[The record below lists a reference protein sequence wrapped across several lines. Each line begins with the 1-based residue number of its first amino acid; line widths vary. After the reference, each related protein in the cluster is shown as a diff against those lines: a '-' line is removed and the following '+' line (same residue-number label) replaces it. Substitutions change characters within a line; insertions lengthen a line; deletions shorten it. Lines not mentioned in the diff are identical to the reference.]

1 MKALFTVGGVV
12 PFARVAADHRRWL
25 APLAAALANNI
36 GVLAVVVTPLS
47 RAVESGG
54 VRSARSA
61 ELLAEAKAD
70 LGNAEAT
77 RDSQAQATRDLDR
90 FYKEVL
96 PTDAAS
102 ARRITHLRLSQM
114 AREHDVTF
122 QRSTAAPELGRDSD
136 LERLRVSYALSGEW
150 EDIRTLI
157 HAIETVPEFIV
168 IDNVVLSEGSDEAA
182 PLTLTLDMSTFYR
195 VRAGHVR

>member
-1 MKALFTVGGVV
+1 MKALFTIGGVV
-12 PFARVAADHRRWL
+12 PLSRVVDDHRRWL
-25 APLAAALANNI
+25 VPLAAALAVNLA
-36 GVLAVVVTPLS
+36 VLAAVVLPLS

-61 ELLAEAKAD
+61 ELLADAKAE
-70 LGNAEAT
+70 LAAALST
-77 RDSQAQATRDLDR
+77 RDGQAQATRDLDR

-96 PTDAAS
+96 PADVAA
-102 ARRITHLRLSQM
+102 ARRIMHLRLSQM

-122 QRSTAAPELGRDSD
+122 ERSTAAPEIDRDSE

-157 HAIETVPEFIV
+157 HAIEKLPEFIV
-168 IDNVVLSEGSDEAA
+168 IDNVMLSEGSRTDA
-182 PLTLTLDMSTFYR
+182 PLTLTLDMSTFYLIG
-195 VRAGHVR
+195 ADHVR